1 MVVVVGA
8 RLTESESIAIS
19 IIIPTLNEAETLP
32 HSLDSLFTSID
43 QSEVEV
49 IISDGGST
57 DDTLHIASQFPC
69 RIVTANPGR
78 ARQMHHAC
86 QQAKGDRLLFLHADS
101 YLPADWQLAVW
112 QTRHWGFFPVQLS
125 GKHWLLRI
133 IETAMAWRSRITHVG
148 TGDQG
153 LYFHRSF
160 YQQLGGFADIPI
172 MEDIAMSKQARRL
185 ARPTIANSHIVT
197 SSRRWEQNGICR
209 TVLQMWSLRL
219 AYWLGAKPE
228 RLHRF
233 YYPDHCR

>member
-1 MVVVVGA
+1 MGA
-8 RLTESESIAIS
+8 RLTEHDSIAIS
-19 IIIPTLNEAETLP
+19 IIIPTLNEAETLQ
-32 HSLDSLFTSID
+32 HTLGSLFASID
-43 QSEVEV
+43 QSRVEV
-49 IISDGGST
+49 IVSDGGST
-57 DDTLHIASQFPC
+57 DDTLTISNQFPC
-69 RIVTANPGR
+69 QIVTGNPGR
-78 ARQMHHAC
+78 ARQMHHATH
-86 QQAKGDRLLFLHADS
+86 QAKGDWLLFLHADC
-101 YLPADWQLAVW
+101 YLPTDWQLAVR
-112 QTRHWGFFPVQLS
+112 QTKHWGFFPARLS

-133 IETAMAWRSRITHVG
+133 IEAAMVWRSRITRVG

-153 LYFHRSF
+153 LFFQRDF

-172 MEDIAMSKQARRL
+172 MEDIAMSKQARRQ

-197 SSRRWEQNGICR
+197 SSRRWDQNGICR